1 MQSVHGQPGSAQ
13 TITLT
18 VHSAAERLVVEQALL
33 MIQELRAV
41 TQAAE
46 PGKVL
51 ERCEDFAIDKGRQL
65 TRLAIETASQ
75 EVINDLEKNFAAA
88 DLRPLRRPTAKQRNE
103 PAGRANLRRGYYAVA
118 ASLRLSRLSKQWL
131 CQ

>member
-75 EVINDLEKNFAAA
+75 EVINDLEKKLRRCGPAPIAAA
-88 DLRPLRRPTAKQRNE
+88 DGKTKERTGGP
-103 PAGRANLRRGYYAVA
+103 
-118 ASLRLSRLSKQWL
+118 
-131 CQ
+131 C